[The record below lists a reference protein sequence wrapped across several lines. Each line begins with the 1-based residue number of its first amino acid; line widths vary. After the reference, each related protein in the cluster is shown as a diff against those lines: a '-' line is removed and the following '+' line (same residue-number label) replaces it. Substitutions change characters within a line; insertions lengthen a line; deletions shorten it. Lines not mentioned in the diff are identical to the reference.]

1 MVIGA
6 VMVGCASCL
15 LQKGFESSASSKTQ
29 HSESE
34 FEDQL
39 IKEYY
44 LWGCFSQNR
53 EVVSVKVIQNK
64 QTGQCEGYGFIEL
77 ATRAAAER
85 IMQTHHLH
93 VPIPHLCTHG
103 CHSQS
108 PYPSLVMLITSCP
121 FHAHQA
127 AHLITSSY
135 SSNLPLN
142 APFPSPLLTISLTST
157 HRNH

>member
-1 MVIGA
+1 MVIGV

-15 LQKGFESSASSKTQ
+15 LQKGFEPSVFSKTQ

-85 IMQTHHLH
+85 IQQTSNGTLM
-93 VPIPHLCTHG
+93 PNPEQNFRMNWATLGAGSYILWM
-103 CHSQS
+103 
-108 PYPSLVMLITSCP
+108 LVMAPAGSAVTGLARLIM
-121 FHAHQA
+121 
-127 AHLITSSY
+127 IV
-135 SSNLPLN
+135 
-142 APFPSPLLTISLTST
+142 
-157 HRNH
+157 

>member
-15 LQKGFESSASSKTQ
+15 LQKGFGPSAFSKTQ

-85 IMQTHHLH
+85 IQQTSNGTLM
-93 VPIPHLCTHG
+93 PNPEQNFRMNWATLGAGSYILWM
-103 CHSQS
+103 
-108 PYPSLVMLITSCP
+108 LVMAPAGSAVTGLARLIM
-121 FHAHQA
+121 
-127 AHLITSSY
+127 IV
-135 SSNLPLN
+135 
-142 APFPSPLLTISLTST
+142 
-157 HRNH
+157 